1 MSAFIARLSSSILA
15 SLTMVCTLAVEKVP
29 GRDQHQA
36 RPGDEEWKVYTGH
49 KDMPEVLTIGQRS
62 AMVHPGIA
70 VVSEMSAET

>member
-1 MSAFIARLSSSILA
+1 MSAFITRLRASLLV
-15 SLTMVCTLAVEKVP
+15 SLTMVCTLAVEKVT
-29 GRDQHQA
+29 GRYQYQA

-62 AMVHPGIA
+62 AMVHPDIA